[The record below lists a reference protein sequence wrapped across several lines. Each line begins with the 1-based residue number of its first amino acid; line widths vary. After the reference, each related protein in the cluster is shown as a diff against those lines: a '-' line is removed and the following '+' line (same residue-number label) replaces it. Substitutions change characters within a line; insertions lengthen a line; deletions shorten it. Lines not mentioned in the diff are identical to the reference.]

1 MERSNV
7 SRTSLYLGIEKP
19 YTTSGS
25 NVGQERSKRRGDAQT
40 LTTWMENALLSVSS
54 FRSLSRRD
62 LAPAGRDHTKEAI
75 ATLLQQYLMDPLPC
89 DGHRART
96 FVGLMDSKQELRII

>member
-1 MERSNV
+1 MFPELASTLVLRNPTLRV
-7 SRTSLYLGIEKP
+7 AH
-19 YTTSGS
+19 

-62 LAPAGRDHTKEAI
+62 LAPAIVIIKARD
-75 ATLLQQYLMDPLPC
+75 
-89 DGHRART
+89 
-96 FVGLMDSKQELRII
+96 

>member
-1 MERSNV
+1 
-7 SRTSLYLGIEKP
+7 
-19 YTTSGS
+19 
-25 NVGQERSKRRGDAQT
+25 
-40 LTTWMENALLSVSS
+40 MENALLSVSS

-96 FVGLMDSKQELRII
+96 FVGLMDSKQSFESFKEPLEEKRACPYSTHLSAAQRTRLYSLIIGPFPAVPELVGKF

>member
-7 SRTSLYLGIEKP
+7 SRTSLYLGIEKS
-19 YTTSGS
+19 YSASGS

-40 LTTWMENALLSVSS
+40 LATWMENALLSVSP

-62 LAPAGRDHTKEAI
+62 LAPADRDHKGQGLDSIMAE
-75 ATLLQQYLMDPLPC
+75 LLPM
-89 DGHRART
+89 
-96 FVGLMDSKQELRII
+96 